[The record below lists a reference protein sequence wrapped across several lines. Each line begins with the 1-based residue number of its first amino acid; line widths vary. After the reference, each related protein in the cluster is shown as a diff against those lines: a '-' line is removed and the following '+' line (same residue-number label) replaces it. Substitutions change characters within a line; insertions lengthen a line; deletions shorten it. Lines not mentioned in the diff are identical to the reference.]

1 MKQCPFCAEEIQDN
15 AIKCKHCNSFLT
27 NSKVEQTNNTCE
39 SPPSYSFFE
48 AINSWF
54 RKYFD
59 FQGRASRSEWFYFQ
73 LFTYLLSF
81 IFSTID
87 LYNLYGF
94 IPGIEQIAHRVFYGM
109 DSGLVFVVAIV
120 LLIPSLSVTARRF
133 HDFNASGWWILLILP
148 LVFISDLLIAEITLF
163 CICAIKGNNDKNYY

>member
-1 MKQCPFCAEEIQDN
+1 MKQCPLCAEEIQDA
-15 AIKCKHCNSFLT
+15 AIKCKHCNSFFT
-27 NSKVEQTNNTCE
+27 NSKVEGNTHIFE
-39 SPPSYSFFE
+39 PPPSYGFFE
-48 AINSWF
+48 AVNICF
-54 RKYFD
+54 QKYFD
-59 FQGRASRSEWFYFQ
+59 FNGRASRSEWFYFQ
-73 LFTYLLSF
+73 LFAYLLSF